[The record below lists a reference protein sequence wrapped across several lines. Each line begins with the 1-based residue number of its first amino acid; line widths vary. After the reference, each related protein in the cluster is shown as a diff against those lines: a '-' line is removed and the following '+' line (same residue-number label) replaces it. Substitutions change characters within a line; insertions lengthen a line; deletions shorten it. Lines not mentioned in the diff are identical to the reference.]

1 MEIERGKENMKQM
14 TAVVIGAGLRG
25 GYVYSAYALD
35 YPDELKV
42 VAVAEPDEARRKEF
56 AFKHRIPETMQFKNY
71 EDLLEKEKMADCALV
86 CTQDTMHYKPVVGA
100 LERGYHVLCEK
111 PMSPDGKEII
121 KMGEMAEKYDRIL
134 SICHVLRY
142 SPFFVKIKSLLDE
155 GKVGRLMSIQHIEE
169 VGYWHHAHSFVRG
182 NWRKAEESSPMILQK
197 CCHDMDILL
206 WLVQSHC
213 KKVSS
218 FGALT
223 YFSED
228 NAPEGAPA
236 RCLEGCPHRD
246 ECPFYAP
253 AFYLG
258 HPKAVEDGLIY
269 AVTPDIRKESV
280 IRALKTGPYGR
291 CVFHC
296 DNTVVD
302 HQVVNL
308 EFENQVSVSFMM
320 SAFTKNCARQINLMG
335 TKGQIRGNM
344 ESGIIEV
351 CDFVSGITDTIHLNT
366 SPKGHSGSDMSMM
379 KEFVQLVRDEK
390 GSGKTSAA
398 ISVESHLMALAAEES
413 RVGKATV
420 DFQAFKKELFYS
432 C

>member
-1 MEIERGKENMKQM
+1 MKQV
-14 TAVVIGAGLRG
+14 TAVLIGAGLRG
-25 GYVYSAYALD
+25 GYVYSSYALEH
-35 YPDELKV
+35 PDEFKV
-42 VAVAEPDEARRKEF
+42 IAVAEPDEIRRREF
-56 AFKHRIPETMQFKNY
+56 AVRYGISEEMQFKSY
-71 EDLLEKEKMADCALV
+71 DELLERERMADCAMV
-86 CTQDTMHYKPVVGA
+86 CTQDTMHYKPVIGA
-100 LERGYHVLCEK
+100 LQKGYHVLCEK
-111 PMSPDGKEII
+111 PMSPDGKEIM
-121 KMGEMAEKYDRIL
+121 KMGEMAEKYGRIL

-142 SPFFVKIKSLLDE
+142 SPFFMKIKALLEE
-155 GKVGRLMSIQHIEE
+155 GKIGRLMSIQHIEE

-223 YFSED
+223 FFTEE

-236 RCLEGCPHRD
+236 RCLEGCLHRD

-253 AFYLG
+253 RFYLE
-258 HPKAVEDGLIY
+258 HPKAEEDGLIY
-269 AVTPDIRKESV
+269 AVTPDIRRESV
-280 IRALKTGPYGR
+280 IRALQSGPYGR

-308 EFENQVSVSFMM
+308 EFENNVNVSFAM
-320 SAFTKNCARQINLMG
+320 SAFTKKCAREINLMG
-335 TKGQIRGNM
+335 TRGQIRGNM

-351 CDFVSGITDTIHLNT
+351 YDFVSGITDTIRLNT
-366 SPKGHSGSDMSMM
+366 SSKGHSGSDMSMM
-379 KEFVQLVRDEK
+379 KDFVRLIMEEK
-390 GSGKTSAA
+390 GSGKTGASV
-398 ISVESHLMALAAEES
+398 SVESHLMALAAEES
-413 RVGKATV
+413 RVSRETV
-420 DFQAFKKELFYS
+420 DFQAFKKELFHS